1 VNRITS
7 SFFPPQYAGRELGSP
22 ASPIFN
28 QRSNMQ
34 AETESTET
42 ESNIKVKTGDR
53 VEWVK
58 VSKRGRTIEF
68 VVVRGTAVEV
78 RDGYVII
85 MGKNGRRRR
94 IALSKITA
102 INEVPVVSPDQSE
115 DEDERQ
121 DNS

>member
-1 VNRITS
+1 
-7 SFFPPQYAGRELGSP
+7 
-22 ASPIFN
+22 
-28 QRSNMQ
+28 MQ

-94 IALSKITA
+94 IALSNITA
-102 INEVPVVSPDQSE
+102 INDVPVVRPVESE